1 MRLNAVPVRVR
12 FRARARTAVWTLAW
26 MLATLL
32 AQPVRAEHVPEPPP
46 GEAATPSIYALDTL
60 VPTQAP
66 LASSAEGGADLAG
79 GEVTEV
85 FDQGM
90 ASWYGGRFHG
100 RRTASGERF
109 DMYALTAAH
118 PTLPFGTRIKVR
130 RLDTGQEVEVRI
142 NDRGPHARGRILDL
156 SRAAAEALG
165 VLQSGASMVA
175 LVLP

>member
-1 MRLNAVPVRVR
+1 MSGVRRIGGHPARQALWAAAFALTGLCANPVQ
-12 FRARARTAVWTLAW
+12 AEPT
-26 MLATLL
+26 MD
-32 AQPVRAEHVPEPPP
+32 PVASAPA
-46 GEAATPSIYALDTL
+46 GATPSIYALDTL
-60 VPTQAP
+60 APVGPTADAQ
-66 LASSAEGGADLAG
+66 ADLMDADAP
-79 GEVTEV
+79 EE
-85 FDQGM
+85 FDRGKV
-90 ASWYGGRFHG
+90 SWYGGRFHG

-165 VLQSGASMVA
+165 VLQAGESMVA

>member
-1 MRLNAVPVRVR
+1 MSGVRRIGGRPARQALWAAAFALTGLCANPVQ
-12 FRARARTAVWTLAW
+12 AEPT
-26 MLATLL
+26 MD
-32 AQPVRAEHVPEPPP
+32 PVASAPA
-46 GEAATPSIYALDTL
+46 GATPSIYALDTL
-60 VPTQAP
+60 APVGPTADAQ
-66 LASSAEGGADLAG
+66 ADLMDADAP
-79 GEVTEV
+79 EE
-85 FDQGM
+85 FDRGKV
-90 ASWYGGRFHG
+90 SWYGGRFHG

-165 VLQSGASMVA
+165 VLQAGESMVA